1 MRFSPFDAFRL
12 SATHRGIMQLIYLQ
26 LLIQGL
32 AIGAIYGLVAL
43 GFVLIINAVNVVNFA
58 QGEFLMLGGFI
69 GLTLSTAL
77 GWPFWAALLGTIVI
91 CGLLGIVFDKVIY
104 QPMRGGDF
112 ATYLISTLA
121 AALIMR
127 NLAQHI
133 WGPEV
138 RSYYAPFNQKIF
150 TVGGL
155 LINPQHLL
163 ILGMTILLVGALY
176 VFLFKTGLGRM
187 MRATA
192 QDRETAR
199 LIGVKVGR
207 VGMITFALSMSIG
220 GMAGVLV
227 APLFLV
233 DLNVGFIAGLKAF
246 IATIIGGW
254 GSIPGALAGGI
265 IVGLVEIFA
274 THFFSAAFKDPVAFA
289 VLMIFL
295 IVRPSG
301 IFSER
306 VGDKA

>member
-1 MRFSPFDAFRL
+1 
-12 SATHRGIMQLIYLQ
+12 MQPVYLQ

-32 AIGAIYGLVAL
+32 ATGAIYGLVAL
-43 GFVLIINAVNVVNFA
+43 GFVLIVNAVNVVNFA

-69 GLTLSTAL
+69 GLTLSTLL
-77 GWPFWAALLGTIVI
+77 GLPFWAALIGTIVI

-121 AALIMR
+121 AGLIMR
-127 NLAQHI
+127 NVAQHI

-150 TVGGL
+150 NVDGL

-163 ILGMTILLVGALY
+163 ILGMTTLLVVALY
-176 VFLFKTGLGRM
+176 LFLFKTGLGRM

-192 QDRETAR
+192 QDRNTAR
-199 LIGVKVGR
+199 LIGVKVNR
-207 VGMITFALSMSIG
+207 IGMITFMISMAIG

-233 DLNVGFIAGLKAF
+233 DLNVGFAVGLKAF

-274 THFFSAAFKDPVAFA
+274 THAFSAAFKDPVAFA

-301 IFSER
+301 LFTER

>member
-1 MRFSPFDAFRL
+1 
-12 SATHRGIMQLIYLQ
+12 MQTIYLQ

-43 GFVLIINAVNVVNFA
+43 GFVLIVNAVNVVNFA

-69 GLTLSTAL
+69 ALTLSTVL
-77 GWPFWAALLGTIVI
+77 GLPYWATLLGTIII
-91 CGLLGIVFDKVIY
+91 CGVLGVAFDKLIY
-104 QPMRGGDF
+104 QPMRNGDF
-112 ATYLISTLA
+112 ATHLISTLA
-121 AALIMR
+121 AALIIR

-133 WGPEV
+133 WGPEA
-138 RSYYAPFNQKIF
+138 RSYYAPFEQKIF
-150 TVGGL
+150 NVYGL

-163 ILGMTILLVGALY
+163 ILGMTIILLIALY
-176 VFLFKTGLGRM
+176 YFLFKTGLGRM

-192 QDRETAR
+192 QDRDTAR
-199 LIGVKVGR
+199 LIGVNVSR
-207 VGMITFALSMSIG
+207 VGTITFAMSFAAG

-233 DLNVGFIAGLKAF
+233 DLNVGFLAALKAF

-254 GSIPGALAGGI
+254 GSIPGALAGGL
-265 IVGLVEIFA
+265 IVGLVEVFA
-274 THFFSAAFKDPVAFA
+274 SHFFTAAFKDPVTFG

-295 IVRPSG
+295 ILRPSG
-301 IFSER
+301 IFSEH

>member
-1 MRFSPFDAFRL
+1 
-12 SATHRGIMQLIYLQ
+12 MQPVYLQ

-32 AIGAIYGLVAL
+32 ATGAIYGLVAL
-43 GFVLIINAVNVVNFA
+43 GFVLIVNAVNVVNFA

-69 GLTLSTAL
+69 GLTLSTLL
-77 GWPFWAALLGTIVI
+77 GLPFWAALIGTIAI

-121 AALIMR
+121 AGLIMR
-127 NLAQHI
+127 NVAQHI

-138 RSYYAPFNQKIF
+138 RSYYAPFNQRIF
-150 TVGGL
+150 NIDGL

-163 ILGMTILLVGALY
+163 ILGMTILLVVALY

-192 QDRETAR
+192 QDRNTAR
-199 LIGVKVGR
+199 LIGVKVNR
-207 VGMITFALSMSIG
+207 IGMITFMISMAIG

-233 DLNVGFIAGLKAF
+233 DLNVGFTVGLKAF

-274 THFFSAAFKDPVAFA
+274 THAFSAAFKEPVAFA

-301 IFSER
+301 LFTER

>member
-1 MRFSPFDAFRL
+1 
-12 SATHRGIMQLIYLQ
+12 MQPVYLQ
-26 LLIQGL
+26 LVIQGL
-32 AIGAIYGLVAL
+32 ATGAIYGLVAL
-43 GFVLIINAVNVVNFA
+43 GFVLIVNAVNVVNFA

-69 GLTLSTAL
+69 GLTLSLL
-77 GWPFWAALLGTIVI
+77 GLPFWAALLGTIVV
-91 CGLLGIVFDKVIY
+91 CGLLGILFDRVIY
-104 QPMRGGDF
+104 RPMRGGDF

-121 AALIMR
+121 AGLIMR
-127 NLAQHI
+127 NVAQHI

-138 RSYYAPFNQKIF
+138 RSYYAPFDQKIF
-150 TVGGL
+150 NVDGL

-163 ILGMTILLVGALY
+163 ILGMTILLVIALY
-176 VFLFKTGLGRM
+176 AFLFKTGLGRM

-192 QDRETAR
+192 QDRDTAR
-199 LIGVKVGR
+199 LIGVRVGNI
-207 VGMITFALSMSIG
+207 GMITFVMSLAIG

-233 DLNVGFIAGLKAF
+233 DLNVGFTAGLKAF

-274 THFFSAAFKDPVAFA
+274 THMFSAAFKDPVAFA

-301 IFSER
+301 IFAER

>member
-1 MRFSPFDAFRL
+1 MEAV
-12 SATHRGIMQLIYLQ
+12 YLQ

-32 AIGAIYGLVAL
+32 ATGAIYGLVAL
-43 GFVLIINAVNVVNFA
+43 GFVLIVNAVNVVNFA

-69 GLTLSTAL
+69 GLTLSTLL
-77 GWPFWAALLGTIVI
+77 GLPFWAALAGTIVI
-91 CGLLGIVFDKVIY
+91 CAILGIVFDKVIY

-121 AALIMR
+121 AGLIMR

-138 RSYYAPFNQKIF
+138 RSYYAPFDQKILNID
-150 TVGGL
+150 GL
-155 LINPQHLL
+155 VINPQHLL
-163 ILGMTILLVGALY
+163 ILGMTILLVVALY

-192 QDRETAR
+192 QDRNTAR
-199 LIGVKVGR
+199 LIGVKVNR
-207 VGMITFALSMSIG
+207 IGMITFMISLAIG

-233 DLNVGFIAGLKAF
+233 DLNVGFTAGLKAF

-274 THFFSAAFKDPVAFA
+274 THLFSAAFKDPVAFA

-295 IVRPSG
+295 ILRPSG
-301 IFSER
+301 LFAER

>member
-1 MRFSPFDAFRL
+1 LFY
-12 SATHRGIMQLIYLQ
+12 SAGQAIMQPIYLQ

-69 GLTLSTAL
+69 ALTLSTVL
-77 GWPFWAALLGTIVI
+77 GLPFWATFAGAIAVCAVLGVA
-91 CGLLGIVFDKVIY
+91 FDRIIY
-104 QPMRGGDF
+104 QPMRNGDF
-112 ATYLISTLA
+112 ATHLISTLA

-127 NLAQHI
+127 NVAQHI

-138 RSYYAPFNQKIF
+138 RSYYAPFDQKIF
-150 TVGGL
+150 NVGEL

-163 ILGMTILLVGALY
+163 ILGVTILLVAVLY
-176 VFLFKTGLGRM
+176 VFLFRTGLGRM

-192 QDRETAR
+192 QDRSTAR

-207 VGMITFALSMSIG
+207 VGTLTFAMSLAIG

-233 DLNVGFIAGLKAF
+233 DLNVGFLAGLKAF

-265 IVGLVEIFA
+265 IVGLVEVFA
-274 THFFSAAFKDPVAFA
+274 THFFTAAFKDPVAFA
-289 VLMIFL
+289 VLMLFL

-301 IFSER
+301 LFSER

>member
-1 MRFSPFDAFRL
+1 
-12 SATHRGIMQLIYLQ
+12 MQTIYLQ

-69 GLTLSTAL
+69 ALTLSTL
-77 GWPFWAALLGTIVI
+77 FGLPFWATLVGTIII
-91 CGLLGIVFDKVIY
+91 CAILGIGFDKIIY
-104 QPMRGGDF
+104 QPMRNGDF
-112 ATYLISTLA
+112 ATHLISTLA

-127 NLAQHI
+127 NVAQHI

-138 RSYYAPFNQKIF
+138 RSYYAPFEQKIF
-150 TVGGL
+150 DIDGL

-163 ILGMTILLVGALY
+163 ILGMTIALVAALY
-176 VFLFKTGLGRM
+176 YFLFKTGLGRM

-192 QDRETAR
+192 QDRDTAR
-199 LIGVKVGR
+199 LIGINVSR
-207 VGMITFALSMSIG
+207 VGTITFAMSLAAG
-220 GMAGVLV
+220 GMAGVMV

-233 DLNVGFIAGLKAF
+233 DLNVGFLAGLKAF

-254 GSIPGALAGGI
+254 GSIPGALAGGLL
-265 IVGLVEIFA
+265 VGLVEVFA
-274 THFFSAAFKDPVAFA
+274 SHFFTAAFKDPVAFA

-301 IFSER
+301 IFTER